1 MSVVY
6 FLVLVGVLV
15 VIHEFGH
22 YFAAKLLN
30 FKVIRFSI
38 GFGQPLFRI
47 RGPETE
53 YQVALFPLGG
63 YVRILGE
70 DPDDVIPEEL
80 ADRAFSAKPLWQ
92 RLIVVFAGPFA
103 NFCLP
108 VAIYFVSFAGDTE
121 LPAAVVGDILRDT
134 PADRA
139 GIEPGDQILS
149 IDGESTRYWHDVES
163 KVHKNIAQE
172 LRFKLRRGDRRIE
185 RFVTPIEYRRR
196 RTNSGPSDHHGVIG
210 ITQAPFLPQVGII
223 DPQSP
228 AGLAGLQTGDL
239 ILSVDGTA
247 IQNWRELNKVL
258 SGRARRMNIT
268 YVRGQKNAGLGVRVL
283 APLHAELIAQSQLDN
298 SGRRQML
305 HGLAPAEMFVAEV
318 EEESPADLAGLRKGD
333 LITTLESNPVHHW
346 MVLERVL
353 QGQPEHN
360 WTLGWQRSVN
370 GRVVE
375 MTGSLTQILR
385 TEHDEYGNPSQF
397 LVFGA
402 HSDFEQ
408 GEATLISIDGPI
420 RYAASRAV
428 QHSVEA
434 IAVMA
439 GSFFS
444 VLRGHSPSDELGGPI
459 MMFRVAS
466 VSGAKGWE
474 ALFLLIALVS
484 ISVGLIN
491 LLPIPVLDGG
501 HILIF
506 VVEALHRRPLA
517 LRTRERINV
526 VGLALV
532 GLITIIALRND
543 VVRYIM

>member
-22 YFAAKLLN
+22 FFAAKMLN

-53 YQVALFPLGG
+53 YQLALFPLGG

-70 DPDDVIPEEL
+70 DPDDHIPDEL
-80 ADRAFSAKPLWQ
+80 ASRAFSAKPLWQ

-108 VAIYFVSFAGDTE
+108 VFIYFVSFAGDTE
-121 LPAAVVGDILRDT
+121 LPAAVVGDVLRDT
-134 PADRA
+134 PADQA
-139 GIEPGDQILS
+139 GIEPGDHILS

-163 KVHKNIAQE
+163 KVHDNIAKE
-172 LRFKLRRGDRRIE
+172 LRIKLRRGNRKIE

-196 RTNSGPSDHHGVIG
+196 RSSGRGDRHGVIG

-228 AGLAGLQTGDL
+228 AGLAGLETGDL
-239 ILSVDGTA
+239 ILSVDGA
-247 IQNWRELNKVL
+247 SIHNWRELDQIL

-268 YVRGQKNAGLGVRVL
+268 FVRGQKHTGLSVKLLTPR
-283 APLHAELIAQSQLDN
+283 HAELIAYSRSDD
-298 SGRRQML
+298 SGRQRMV
-305 HGLAPAEMFVAEV
+305 HGLAPAEMFVSEI
-318 EEESPADLAGLRKGD
+318 EENSPADLAGLRVGD
-333 LITTLESNPVHHW
+333 LIKTLEGNPVQHW
-346 MVLERVL
+346 MVLERTL
-353 QGQPEHN
+353 QGQPDFR
-360 WTLGWQRSVN
+360 WTLGWQRTVN
-370 GRVVE
+370 GRVVD
-375 MTGSLTQILR
+375 MSSALTQKIR
-385 TEHDEYGNPSQF
+385 MESDEYGHETQF

-402 HSDFEQ
+402 SSDFEQ
-408 GEATLISIDGPI
+408 GEVTLTTIDGPI

-428 QHSVEA
+428 THGVEA
-434 IAVMA
+434 IVVMA
-439 GSFFS
+439 NSFFS
-444 VLRGHSPSDELGGPI
+444 VLRGQSPSDELGGPI

-506 VVEALHRRPLA
+506 VIEALQRRPLDIK
-517 LRTRERINV
+517 TRERINI

-532 GLITIIALRND
+532 GLITVIALRND

>member
-1 MSVVY
+1 MSVIY

-22 YFAAKLLN
+22 FLAAKLLN

-53 YQVALFPLGG
+53 YQLALFPLGG

-70 DPDDVIPEEL
+70 DPDDVIPDEL
-80 ADRAFSAKPLWQ
+80 SSRAFSAKPLWQ

-108 VAIYFVSFAGDTE
+108 IAIYFVSFAGDTE
-121 LPAAVVGDILRDT
+121 LPAAVVGDVLQDT

-139 GIEPGDQILS
+139 GIQPGDQIIS
-149 IDGESTRYWHDVES
+149 IDGESTRYWHDVET
-163 KVHKNIAQE
+163 KVHDNIATE
-172 LRFKLRRGDRRIE
+172 LRIKLRRGDRKIE

-196 RTNSGPSDHHGVIG
+196 RNSGPYARHGVIG

-228 AGLAGLQTGDL
+228 AGLAGLKTGDL
-239 ILSVDGTA
+239 ILSVDGSA
-247 IQNWRELNKVL
+247 IDNWRELSNIL
-258 SGRARRMNIT
+258 RGRARRMNIT
-268 YVRGQKNAGLGVRVL
+268 YVRGEKHAGLGIKILSPR
-283 APLHAELIAQSQLDN
+283 HAQLIAHSTTDS
-298 SGRRQML
+298 SGKQQMV
-305 HGLAPAEMFVAEV
+305 HGLAPAEMFVSDV
-318 EEESPADLAGLRKGD
+318 EENSPADLAGLRVGD
-333 LITTLESNPVHHW
+333 LIKTIESKPVRHW
-346 MVLERVL
+346 MVLERTL
-353 QGQPEHN
+353 QGQPDFS
-360 WTLGWQRSVN
+360 WTLEWQRAVN
-370 GRVVE
+370 GRVVD
-375 MTGSLTQILR
+375 MNGTLTQTKR
-385 TEHDEYGNPSQF
+385 TEHDEYGNKSQL

-402 HSDFEQ
+402 SSEIEQ
-408 GEATLISIDGPI
+408 GEVTFTPIDGPI

-428 QHSVEA
+428 RHGVES
-434 IAVMA
+434 IIVMG

-444 VLRGHSPSDELGGPI
+444 VLRGQSPTDELGGPI

-506 VVEALHRRPLA
+506 VIEAIQRRPLD

-526 VGLALV
+526 IGLALV